1 MRDPRVAAAAPSVP
15 WRARPHARL
24 PRVPPLSRAV
34 AFVNNYE
41 NMRFPSL
48 QDDFAATNGEAD
60 GGVATNGNTVR
71 ADDSGSAVGTVHMA
85 RWSLLLA
92 AGALAILS

>member
-1 MRDPRVAAAAPSVP
+1 MTPV
-15 WRARPHARL
+15 L
-24 PRVPPLSRAV
+24 PRRPRPSRGGLGLTRVCPASPPLSRAV

-71 ADDSGSAVGTVHMA
+71 VDDSGSAVGTVHTA
-85 RWSLLLA
+85 RWPLLLA
-92 AGALAILS
+92 AGALAMLS